1 METNN
6 TLLCVIAWENPGKVC
21 KWQIIETGGAS
32 EVIGEV
38 EADKLS
44 GNYSNHH

>member
-6 TLLCVIAWENPGKVC
+6 TQLCVIAWENPGKV
-21 KWQIIETGGAS
+21 IENGGRGGALA
-32 EVIGEV
+32 VIGEV